1 MSVELPPGA
10 PSLTATPPRSHTID
24 EPVGYEKPQIPGDS
38 FLTRIRNGWARW
50 WYAYALITPVFV
62 AMLVLVLYPLIQAI
76 IYSFTNADQFN
87 SLNVFMEDSYIYV
100 GFQNYIQ
107 ILQSQEFRDVLIFTI
122 VWTVT
127 CVFFH
132 YIIGLSLAMAL
143 NRKVRFRV
151 GYRIL
156 LLVPWA
162 MPVFV
167 SAFAWRFMFNSP
179 YGFLSELLITLGVQD
194 PPAFLGDDMWAKFSV
209 ILVNIWLGFPF
220 MIVALLG
227 GLQAIDPEQIE
238 AAEVDGANAWQRFRD
253 VTLPGLRPVS
263 ATVILLGLIWTFNV
277 FAVIYLVTGGGPGT
291 STQILTTW
299 AYTNAFD
306 YRLYGVGTAYGVII
320 LSILIVFAGFYRR
333 TVRKLGEETW

>member
-10 PSLTATPPRSHTID
+10 PGVIIADPGHRTLD
-24 EPVGYEKPQIPGDS
+24 EPTGFEKPSPPGS
-38 FLTRIRNGWARW
+38 GPLARIRAGWARW

-76 IYSFTNADQFN
+76 IFSFTNADQFN
-87 SLNVFMEDSYIYV
+87 SLNVFMEDSYIWV
-100 GFQNYIQ
+100 GLENYIQ
-107 ILQSQEFRDVLIFTI
+107 ILQSQEFRDVLWFTI
-122 VWTVT
+122 IWTIS

-132 YIIGLSLAMAL
+132 YVLGLGLALSL
-143 NRKVRFRV
+143 NRKVRFRA

-156 LLVPWA
+156 LLIPWA

-167 SAFAWRFMFNSP
+167 SAFSWRFMFNSP
-179 YGFLSELLITLGVQD
+179 YGFFADLLYSLGIES
-194 PPAFLGDDMWAKFSV
+194 PAFLGDDTWAKFSV

-220 MIVALLG
+220 MVVALLG

-253 VTLPGLRPVS
+253 VTMPGLRPVS

-277 FAVIYLVTGGGPGT
+277 FAVIYLITGGGPGT

-306 YRLYGVGTAYGVII
+306 YKLYGVGTAYGVII
-320 LSILIVFAGFYRR
+320 LSILIVFSSIYRR